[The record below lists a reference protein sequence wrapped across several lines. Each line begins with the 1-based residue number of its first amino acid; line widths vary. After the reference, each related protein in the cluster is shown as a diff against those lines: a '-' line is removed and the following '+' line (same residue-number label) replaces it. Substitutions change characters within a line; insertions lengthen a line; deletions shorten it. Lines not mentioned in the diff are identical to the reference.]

1 MVQAQEGLIGQQGYQ
16 LEKLGIEDGGL
27 YAGHDDIM
35 KVQSD
40 GTTIISLKYNG
51 GILLG
56 ADARSS
62 NVSWFIKWICLCLIM
77 RELLTMF
84 FVTQDMYVG
93 DRLSDKL
100 EPIHHRIYCQR

>member
-1 MVQAQEGLIGQQGYQ
+1 MVQAAGAQEGLGQTGYQ
-16 LEKLGIEDGGL
+16 LEKLSVQDGGL
-27 YAGHDDIM
+27 YAGHDDFL

-62 NVSWFIKWICLCLIM
+62 NVSGLGI
-77 RELLTMF
+77 
-84 FVTQDMYVG
+84 
-93 DRLSDKL
+93 
-100 EPIHHRIYCQR
+100 

>member
-1 MVQAQEGLIGQQGYQ
+1 MYSA
-16 LEKLGIEDGGL
+16 
-27 YAGHDDIM
+27 HDDFL

-62 NVSWFIKWICLCLIM
+62 NVSGLGI
-77 RELLTMF
+77 
-84 FVTQDMYVG
+84 
-93 DRLSDKL
+93 
-100 EPIHHRIYCQR
+100 